1 MKSKFIAIPVN
12 LTEANDDLV
21 LHAAMPGAEPE
32 NISITV
38 TEDAITLRAT
48 ARGRSARDKKTLIE
62 EWRIGEYHRVVKLP
76 HPIDSRHVNVTYN
89 NGVLTVSMPKSERT
103 MPREIN
109 VRKVKGARG
118 QTRGH
123 SGRG

>member
-1 MKSKFIAIPVN
+1 MDKVLDVPVN
-12 LTEANDDLV
+12 LTEADNALV

-32 NISITV
+32 NISIAF
-38 TEDAITLRAT
+38 TEDTISVHSTM
-48 ARGRSARDKKTLIE
+48 RGKSAGKFKTLIG
-62 EWRIGEYHRVVKLP
+62 EWRIGDYQRVVKLP

-89 NGVLTVSMPKSERT
+89 NGVLTVSMPKSEHT
-103 MPREIN
+103 TPREI
-109 VRKVKGARG
+109 KVKKVHGARG

>member
-1 MKSKFIAIPVN
+1 MESKFMAIPVN
-12 LTEANDDLV
+12 LTEADDDLV

-103 MPREIN
+103 TPREIN